1 MSSSGNHFLSN
12 RYAVAT
18 AAFYQWMLVSLVGIS
33 SLPLLRAADGAS
45 APPLP
50 SSRVV
55 VWDTITRLGEAL
67 ESLPRDGWKPVPSD
81 LLALE
86 TNPAKASSDPG
97 YYGRE
102 YTFRGDAVVETPE
115 VLAVFGSAKGRVTLF
130 SRGGS
135 TGAVVTQIA
144 SCSPISAGTGAS
156 GIARVEVVR
165 NAADEAILNVAFT
178 AGSTGKAS
186 EVVFAFDRTGV
197 MEIKPAPGVA
207 GMRIEAPIEFG
218 VVPGFIGDDLVVS
231 PTSDGASNPTH
242 LPSEN
247 AFLGLL
253 SGGHRELLM
262 SWGQGRQVVRLQ
274 PGTGTGVRQF
284 GAVEVETDGQS
295 LFVAGAAA
303 PGLWHRQPMVAK
315 DLETDVKLP
324 WKRPFPA
331 RWKVQLLEGDVR
343 TTFTF
348 REAKAEI
355 WRGVPGSYNYPV
367 WFEGDT
373 AYLHPSKKV
382 PPKGDAVIYFL
393 EGQGTPAG
401 MMTPADF
408 IKATLGRSLAAE
420 VLDPAGRRL
429 RTHHRRGGDGV
440 RRACTCGC
448 TEAIQAVFESGEE
461 VTQKDYIEEALG
473 DMKYFV
479 ARHLDRI
486 DEYQKFA
493 ASLAA
498 KLEDMGKRSPD
509 LKEYLETIKALAELI
524 PQECSVQK
532 ENMKS
537 LAHADELTRKTMAL
551 TARHDPGNTK
561 AFMELL
567 KAWREMGGAQDYVVA
582 QCHMIAR
589 RIHQEAGYA
598 AVQQPKAAVA
608 AREIRSAC
616 RQVLRNPDGYEIWAE
631 Y

>member
-1 MSSSGNHFLSN
+1 MKPLVERWEPSN
-12 RYAVAT
+12 REG
-18 AAFYQWMLVSLVGIS
+18 W
-33 SLPLLRAADGAS
+33 
-45 APPLP
+45 
-50 SSRVV
+50 RV
-55 VWDTITRLGEAL
+55 
-67 ESLPRDGWKPVPSD
+67 VPSD

-86 TNPAKASSDPG
+86 THPAKASSDPG

-102 YTFRGDAVVETPE
+102 YLFGGDAVVETPR
-115 VLAVFGSAKGRVTLF
+115 VLAVFGSTRGRVTLF

-135 TGAVVTQIA
+135 TGAELTRIA
-144 SCSPISAGTGAS
+144 DCSTVSGGAVAG
-156 GIARVEVVR
+156 GIVRVEMLR
-165 NAADEAILNVAFT
+165 NAADEAILKATF
-178 AGSTGKAS
+178 AGGPSRKES
-186 EVVFAFDRTGV
+186 ETVFAFDRTGV
-197 MEIKPAPGVA
+197 VEIRTARGVA
-207 GMRIEAPIEFG
+207 GVRFEAPIEFG

-231 PTSDGASNPTH
+231 PSTERTAGPYH

-253 SGGHRELLM
+253 GGGDRELM
-262 SWGQGRQVVRLQ
+262 VTWPKGRQSVRLQ
-274 PGTGTGVRQF
+274 PGADSGSRQF

-295 LFVAGAAA
+295 VFVAGLAA

-315 DLETDVKLP
+315 DLEVDVKLP
-324 WKRPFPA
+324 WKPPFPA

-355 WRGVPGSYNYPV
+355 WRGVPGSYTYPV
-367 WFEGDT
+367 WFDGEA

-393 EGQGTPAG
+393 ESQGTPTEVT
-401 MMTPADF
+401 TPADY
-408 IKATLGRSLAAE
+408 IKSTLGRSLAAE
-420 VLDPAGRRL
+420 LLDSEGRRL
-429 RTHHRRGGDGV
+429 RTHHRRGGEGV

-461 VTQKDYIEEALG
+461 VAKRVDIEEALG

-479 ARHLDRI
+479 ARHLERI

-493 ASLAA
+493 ESLVA
-498 KLEDMGKRSPD
+498 KLGEAGKRSPE
-509 LKEYLETIKALAELI
+509 LKEYLDSIKELAGRI
-524 PQECSVQK
+524 PEECSVQK
-532 ENMKS
+532 DNMKS

-551 TARHDPGNTK
+551 TARHDPGNVK
-561 AFMELL
+561 AYMELL

-598 AVQQPKAAVA
+598 AVNQPKAADA
-608 AREIRSAC
+608 AREIRLAC
-616 RQVLRNPDGYEIWAE
+616 RQVLRNPDGYEIWDE